1 MRFIQIDPE
10 TVQVTLDSLIS
21 RKFPVEL
28 VVNGDPPLGYRKGIP
43 TVSPEQVIVSGP
55 ETQVVKVAHVRTTL
69 DISGQRETKEITLPV
84 EAVSETGDVIDN
96 VTINPKTV
104 KVTMPISLEG
114 GYKNVV
120 VKVVTQGQVPAGYRL
135 TNISVT
141 PPNVTIFSA
150 DPVLVN
156 NIPGYV
162 ETKPL
167 SLNGLKEDT
176 DFRLGLNLPN
186 GVTLVGEQSVLV
198 QVGVAPIEGSLTVNL
213 PVETLGLPPNLAA
226 LISPATVDVI
236 VTGPLPVLDTLTAD
250 SFRVLVDLTGLEQ
263 GVYQIKP
270 VIDLA
275 PDQVSIVS
283 ILPETVEVTIEP
295 APTATPTLTPGR
307 ATPSRSTLPPAR
319 QPLAPLPSRPFHP
332 LALLHL
338 KAAPKESRCQ
348 NQSLHWSE
356 GQTSER
362 ARYFNRLAEERLAVV
377 DDVPGT
383 TRDRLVAEAEWNGV
397 VFDIV
402 DTGGID
408 PIQTGPGR
416 SQQPLSIG
424 SADFVAEI
432 RTPGRDCHPRSGRCL
447 VHHRRRKRR
456 HPCRS
461 GSSPN
466 LAPSPAR
473 TGWRTLAAGFV
484 GGQ

>member
-1 MRFIQIDPE
+1 MVRNLLGWLRRNLGTFLLALLLSVVVWISAVSASDPIVKNTTQPVPIELIGLNSDMLLIDSRPTVARLTFSAPSTIWTQLNNDPNKVKVWVDLTGLGAGQHTLPVQWKINLSPVRFIQIDPE
-10 TVQVTLDSLIS
+10 TVQVILDSLIS

-28 VVNGDPPLGYRKGIP
+28 EINGDPPLGYRKGIP

-55 ETQVVKVAHVRTTL
+55 ETQVVKVAHIRTTL

-84 EAVSETGDVIDN
+84 EAVTETGVVIDN

-104 KVTMPISLEG
+104 KVIMPISLEG

-167 SLNGLKEDT
+167 NLNGLKEDT

-307 ATPSRSTLPPAR
+307 STPIPINPPTSTPTPR
-319 QPLAPLPSRPFHP
+319 PTPLPTIPPTRTPT
-332 LALLHL
+332 
-338 KAAPKESRCQ
+338 PK
-348 NQSLHWSE
+348 
-356 GQTSER
+356 
-362 ARYFNRLAEERLAVV
+362 
-377 DDVPGT
+377 
-383 TRDRLVAEAEWNGV
+383 
-397 VFDIV
+397 
-402 DTGGID
+402 
-408 PIQTGPGR
+408 GR
-416 SQQPLSIG
+416 S
-424 SADFVAEI
+424 
-432 RTPGRDCHPRSGRCL
+432 
-447 VHHRRRKRR
+447 
-456 HPCRS
+456 
-461 GSSPN
+461 
-466 LAPSPAR
+466 
-473 TGWRTLAAGFV
+473 
-484 GGQ
+484 

>member
-1 MRFIQIDPE
+1 MLRNLFGWLRRNLGAFLLAFLLSVVVWISAVSASDPIVKNTTQPVPIELIGLGSDMLLIDSRPTVARLTFSAPSTIWTQLNNDPSKVKVWVDLTGLGAGQHTLPVQWKINLSPVRFIQIDPE

-21 RKFPVEL
+21 RNFPVEL
-28 VVNGDPPLGYRKGIP
+28 EVNGDPPLGYRKGIP
-43 TVSPEQVIVSGP
+43 TVSPEQVTVSGP

-84 EAVSETGDVIDN
+84 EAVNETGDVIDN

-167 SLNGLKEDT
+167 NLNGLKEDT
-176 DFRLGLNLPN
+176 DFRLGLNLPK

-226 LISPATVDVI
+226 LISPVTVDVI

-307 ATPSRSTLPPAR
+307 STPIPINPPTGTPTSRPTPLPTISPTRTPTPKSRS
-319 QPLAPLPSRPFHP
+319 
-332 LALLHL
+332 
-338 KAAPKESRCQ
+338 
-348 NQSLHWSE
+348 
-356 GQTSER
+356 
-362 ARYFNRLAEERLAVV
+362 
-377 DDVPGT
+377 
-383 TRDRLVAEAEWNGV
+383 
-397 VFDIV
+397 
-402 DTGGID
+402 
-408 PIQTGPGR
+408 
-416 SQQPLSIG
+416 
-424 SADFVAEI
+424 
-432 RTPGRDCHPRSGRCL
+432 
-447 VHHRRRKRR
+447 
-456 HPCRS
+456 
-461 GSSPN
+461 
-466 LAPSPAR
+466 
-473 TGWRTLAAGFV
+473 
-484 GGQ
+484 